1 MGVME
6 KMRNSTASILWVLIF
21 SFGLLWVLADT
32 QVFDALSVGPQSLGQ
47 VNGDEISFEEYNSRV
62 SYYTDQFNQQTGGG
76 MSSEMRS
83 LYEQQAWED
92 LVAAR
97 LVEQK
102 MNELGITVTD
112 RELINMITGDNPDPF
127 IRQQFQA
134 EDGTIDRI
142 ALRAAIES
150 PENSEVW
157 VMIEQ
162 QLRENRRQQKMNNF
176 IASGLRVSSLDIE
189 KAYVAD
195 NSYADIRYIRF
206 PYGDVTNDE
215 ITISDRDLRD
225 YYSNNPSQFERS
237 ESYRFRYVSWD
248 KTPTSEDTL
257 RTVNEVEELRE
268 SFAAA
273 EDDSLFL
280 LRYQSEASFRGN
292 YTHVNEIRGEYSPV
306 IDLEPGEVSDVVMI
320 NGDPHVFK
328 KIDQRGDEIKFGILT
343 YNVQADAIATIDRLA
358 EEADEFQY
366 YASSDGF
373 TEEAERRDLQFNE
386 ASATKNNPVIPGFGQ
401 SQMVL
406 NTLEG
411 LSRNDISDPIELDD
425 QIVVIQMLERTPEGV
440 RPLEEVRNQVENRVR
455 NQKRQEMMSQ
465 RVQNLLNES
474 SDFET
479 IASAADKEI
488 QTAGNIRMSS
498 SRITGA
504 GREPKVV
511 GAVFRM
517 EEGQQSPPVAGEN
530 AIFIVVVD
538 ELDMADAS
546 QMSSADRREIQN
558 QLEQEKFGSFNT
570 VFIEKMKEEANIK
583 DNRSRVLR

>member
-1 MGVME
+1 
-6 KMRNSTASILWVLIF
+6 MRNSTASILWVLIF